1 MLVEREYKNI
11 CRPGKA
17 NYRCVICYV
26 RFIFVRFGPY
36 HDPCWES
43 DSLWCAA
50 SLGGLLGSDM
60 KRWLNSNWKTVKWK
74 SMEGKTRKKRQRKER
89 QWNNRRTR
97 TDKEWKDNERQGNG
111 REDNERK
118 DNERKDNERFGG
130 AGTPSQRFSALPLGG
145 RMVRSPAKGFLISN
159 FFWKQTLVFEE
170 FLEIGHQGMTRHGR
184 KFSYFPWEIKIKF
197 VEVHLPC
204 QDWPVRSFWGTKT
217 ASPWPCTEPATRTAM
232 RHHSKA
238 QA

>member
-1 MLVEREYKNI
+1 
-11 CRPGKA
+11 
-17 NYRCVICYV
+17 
-26 RFIFVRFGPY
+26 
-36 HDPCWES
+36 
-43 DSLWCAA
+43 
-50 SLGGLLGSDM
+50 
-60 KRWLNSNWKTVKWK
+60 
-74 SMEGKTRKKRQRKER
+74 MEGKTRKERQRKER

-184 KFSYFPWEIKIKF
+184 KFSYFPWEIKINLWKCICHVRIGLF
-197 VEVHLPC
+197 AVFEEQKLHHRDRALSPRHAQQWDTILKPRLRSSQGRESLSIAKPLIQALKRICIKEPFLPSKEQYILSKDLQIDFC
-204 QDWPVRSFWGTKT
+204 
-217 ASPWPCTEPATRTAM
+217 RTIQNSTLDSM
-232 RHHSKA
+232 ITW
-238 QA
+238 QT